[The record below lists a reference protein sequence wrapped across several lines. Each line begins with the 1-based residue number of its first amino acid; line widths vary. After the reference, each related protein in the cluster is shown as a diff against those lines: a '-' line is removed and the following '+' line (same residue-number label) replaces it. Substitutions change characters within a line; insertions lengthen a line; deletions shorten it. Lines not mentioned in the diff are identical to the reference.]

1 MSTIAEV
8 AKAMQKVLRQVANG
22 AARDTGFIKRQRTV
36 SGAGFV
42 QTLVLGWL
50 SKSEATLE
58 ELAQT
63 AASIGLVITPQGL
76 DKRFTPEAAGFIKQ
90 VLEAAVHEA
99 IVANPV
105 AIPILERFNGVYI
118 QDSTTIQLPDELGN
132 IWAGSGGS
140 STRNTQSAVKVHTQ
154 INFSTGA
161 LSQLGLLDGRS
172 HDRHAPF
179 VNDVLPAGSLRLMD
193 LGYFNLDQFEKDGQK
208 GYWLTRMKA
217 RTLILSED
225 GQQLH
230 IEEWLAGQTQDH
242 IDMPIA
248 LGAKGLPCRLI
259 ARRVPPQVAQKQR
272 RKIRR
277 EARLKGQPVSQ
288 ARLDLADWEIC
299 VTNVPP
305 ARLSSE
311 EVFVMLGVRWQIEL
325 LFKLWKSEGQLDA
338 SRSHNPWRV
347 LCEFYAKLLALLVQ
361 HWLLIVNCWAYP
373 DRSLTKASR
382 TIQSHALYFANVLND
397 FDRLCDAIESL
408 HRCLAVGCR
417 INKSRKTP
425 RTFQKL
431 MAFEAPICLS

>member
-8 AKAMQKVLRQVANG
+8 AEAMQKVLTRVADD
-22 AARDTGFIKRQRTV
+22 AAGQTGFIKRLRNV
-36 SGAGFV
+36 SGASFV
-42 QTLVLGWL
+42 QTLVFGWL
-50 SKSEATLE
+50 SKPEATLE

-63 AASIGLVITPQGL
+63 AASIGLEITPQGL
-76 DKRFTPEAAGFIKQ
+76 DKRFTPQAASFMKQ
-90 VLEAAVHEA
+90 VLEAAAQEA

-118 QDSTTIQLPDELGN
+118 QDSTTVQLPDELREV
-132 IWAGSGGS
+132 WLGSGGS

-161 LSQLGLLDGRS
+161 LSQLYLLDGRS

-179 VNDVLPAGSLRLMD
+179 VSEVLPAGSLRLMD
-193 LGYFNLDQFEKDGQK
+193 LGYFNLDQFEKDGHN

-230 IEEWLAGQTQDH
+230 IEEWLARQTQDH
-242 IDMPIA
+242 IDLAIA

-259 ARRVPPQVAQKQR
+259 ARHVSPQTAQKQR

-277 EARLKGQPVSQ
+277 EARLKGQAVSQ
-288 ARLDLADWEIC
+288 ARLALADWELC

-305 ARLSSE
+305 TRLSFE
-311 EVFVMLGVRWQIEL
+311 EVFILLGVRWQIEL

-338 SRSHNPWRV
+338 SRSHNSWRV
-347 LCEFYAKLLALLVQ
+347 LCEFYAKLLALLIQ

-382 TIQSHALYFANVLND
+382 TIKSHALYFAKVFND
-397 FDRLCDAIESL
+397 FDRLCDALASL

-431 MAFEAPICLS
+431 LAFEDAMCLS